1 MASQYH
7 LADLFE
13 TVAATVPD
21 RIAVISDSRTDTY
34 AELNRRAEGLA
45 AGLAAHGIGRGD
57 TVGLYLMN
65 SAEHLEA
72 LIAALK
78 LGAVPFNV
86 NYRYRADELRY
97 LFDNAQ
103 AAAIIH
109 GAEFT
114 EIVRALRPE
123 LPGLKV
129 SVAVADGSG
138 ADTAGSVSFED
149 LVATPPAGPY
159 ERHEEDIIL
168 TYTGGTTGMPTG
180 AMWPHKP

>member
-1 MASQYH
+1 MASRYH

-45 AGLAAHGIGRGD
+45 AGLAAQGIGRGD

-72 LIAALK
+72 LIAVLK

-86 NYRYRADELRY
+86 NYRYRGDELRY
-97 LFDNAQ
+97 LFDNAS

-109 GAEFT
+109 GAEFS
-114 EIVRALRPE
+114 EIVRTLRAD
-123 LPGLKV
+123 LPGLKAT
-129 SVAVADGSG
+129 VAVNDGSH
-138 ADTAGSVSFED
+138 ADTAGSLAFED

-159 ERHEEDIIL
+159 ERDEDDIIL
-168 TYTGGTTGMPTG
+168 T
-180 AMWPHKP
+180 